1 MINPSSA
8 PPFDKLEASLARLS
22 ARLPSTPV
30 PKIML
35 SRMLVELG
43 RGMAALLEH
52 QIRPFGLTEP
62 EFRVL
67 TALFSQA
74 EGVAHPSDLCART
87 GQSPANMSRISDALV
102 SRDLITRVSSAKDR
116 RRMVLRITE
125 QGEELVHRLLPVLF
139 GPLEEMFCEFSE
151 SELERLIAQ
160 LKGLA
165 VKLQQAA
172 LRDTSERA

>member
-1 MINPSSA
+1 MTDDPSA

-22 ARLPSTPV
+22 ARFPSAPI
-30 PKIML
+30 PKMML

-43 RGMAALLEH
+43 RGMAGLLEQ
-52 QIRPFGLTEP
+52 QIRPFGLAEP

-67 TALFSQA
+67 TTLFSQA

-139 GPLEEMFCEFSE
+139 APLKEMFCEFSDGD
-151 SELERLIAQ
+151 LERLIAQ
-160 LKGLA
+160 FKRLA
-165 VKLQQAA
+165 VKLDEATA
-172 LRDTSERA
+172 RETRERT